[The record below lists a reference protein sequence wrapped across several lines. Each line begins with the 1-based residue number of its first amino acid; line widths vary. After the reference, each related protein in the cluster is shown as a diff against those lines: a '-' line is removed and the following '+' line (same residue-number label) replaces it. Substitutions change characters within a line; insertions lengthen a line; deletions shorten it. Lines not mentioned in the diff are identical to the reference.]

1 MNIVSAFFTLSPE
14 GWTAVALMA
23 VIFIWF
29 ILELRRASSSL
40 SDEHS
45 LLERLRPLAVI
56 QSEDEPLEEGAMDGF
71 DNALKSAPRSSLVH
85 RVVRAV
91 LNARVI
97 NNPDVE
103 AIISLLLARESVQLG
118 AVRNVPNLLMLAGLL
133 GTVFGLAGAVGG
145 LSSQIAQ
152 SIREGNVDA
161 LSKALVQTLG
171 QMQGAFGATLWGIL
185 LSIISA
191 VLLGN
196 TSSTRAKFAA
206 ELQDFVLID
215 LVPAVFPRSSAAQL
229 EQQRK
234 ISKRS
239 QESIQQ
245 LKNVLDKAVVG
256 FETVLGNTSS
266 RVQQSLEELGDASEK
281 ALKAFDQVM
290 NGVSE
295 LKVALKEGADN
306 LATSQANSAKVFSN
320 ASEDLRQQF
329 AGQAQQINLFQ
340 KTFLDGS
347 VKILERIDDVSGRLD
362 QTVKVFRDENAAQL
376 NFGNKI
382 LDRLDV
388 RFERL
393 EKVLVKVPE
402 VKG

>member
-1 MNIVSAFFTLSPE
+1 
-14 GWTAVALMA
+14 
-23 VIFIWF
+23 
-29 ILELRRASSSL
+29 
-40 SDEHS
+40 
-45 LLERLRPLAVI
+45 
-56 QSEDEPLEEGAMDGF
+56 MDGF

-118 AVRNVPNLLMLAGLL
+118 VVRNVPNLLMLAGLL